1 MRKRF
6 KINLI
11 IYSAILI
18 FAFLFMLVLRGA
30 SGHKFGFTLFD
41 LLLPFYIIL
50 SIASLKLY
58 PKISKSEM
66 YRKFIFGLAITLL
79 IVSLILAIF
88 FLYMILG
95 QDSIAEAVLFVLFFF
110 VVFIIINCYLI
121 YDLLESRKSTS
132 Q

>member
-11 IYSAILI
+11 IYNAILI

-30 SGHKFGFTLFD
+30 SGHKFNFTLFD
-41 LLLPFYIIL
+41 YLLPFYIIL
-50 SIASLKLY
+50 SISSLKIY
-58 PKISKSEM
+58 PRISKSGM

-79 IVSLILAIF
+79 FVSLILAVYLF
-88 FLYMILG
+88 YMILG
-95 QDSIAEAVLFVLFFF
+95 QDSNAEAVLVALIFF
-110 VVFIIINCYLI
+110 VVFIMVSCYLI
-121 YDLLESRKSTS
+121 YYLLEFRKSTS